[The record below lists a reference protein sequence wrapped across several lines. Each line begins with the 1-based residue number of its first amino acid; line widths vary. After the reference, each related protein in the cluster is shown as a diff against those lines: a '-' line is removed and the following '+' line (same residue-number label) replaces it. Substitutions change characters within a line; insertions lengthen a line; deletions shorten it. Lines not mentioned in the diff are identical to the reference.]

1 MTTAVSYGS
10 ITIVDLTD
18 IGQFSVQP
26 MANLPLSVIYDPDQN
41 TFTPNWA
48 TSNLQITPSVYYAG
62 NNIALGTNGLT
73 ITWERQEGVG
83 SRGSLTT
90 GESIIN
96 NGILKINQTKFTSSS
111 TMITYIVTAQYV
123 EATSQQTLTA
133 QGQITFT
140 LVRNAS
146 TAKQCVI
153 TGESIFK
160 YNSSNTLVGATSIT
174 LTGKVDNVSIVAWQ
188 YKNGSGDWV
197 TYPNSTTDTTLIV
210 NATDNVFTN
219 DKCIIRLK
227 TNDDTVYDLHT
238 ITNLRDGAPG
248 SSTISAVL
256 TNDDQMI
263 PYDTPT
269 STSPSSGFTSTSSQ
283 IIIYEGPNDVT
294 HLYTIVPT
302 SDGNCTFT
310 TSKTNTKLNASS
322 YDTVTVTA
330 MSAATSNITFT
341 CTRSNYTTIVKTFSL
356 IKVTSGADGISPTIY
371 SVEADVLALN
381 KDIHDVFTPS
391 SVTFRA
397 YEQTKTNKTSYS
409 GRFEIYENITLAAY
423 NAYNATQRQNNRSY
437 VSTSNEALYTYTP
450 STSAQTILCVLYQSG
465 GTSTK
470 LDTQTVVVTSDGAT
484 GQTGA
489 TGADGASAVNIILGN
504 YADVLT
510 CTSANK
516 LSANQTITVPFA
528 AYEGTTRIP
537 CTVASIALLGK
548 NPTITPATAS
558 VDGSIVW
565 ALTSGT
571 SVSSA
576 SGSVSLTF
584 TATASTGS
592 IQVVETYSW
601 SRNTAATNGL
611 NNATITLYQRGASAP
626 SKPSGNLTYNFS
638 SGVIS
643 GDTLGNWTQQI
654 PSGTDP
660 VWAISATASSTAAS
674 DTIGTGEWS
683 SPLKVLE
690 NGEDGSP
697 GYNQATIFLYQRA
710 TSAPSKPSSSIT
722 YTFATGALSS
732 IPSGWSRTIPASN
745 GNPCWVTTA
754 VAVSQSASASIPS
767 TAWADITKM
776 VEDGANSVQL
786 QIFTPD
792 GTNILNQ
799 TVTSAR
805 LQATL
810 TDGSVDSTS
819 SVTQWSWAKF
829 VNGAYAP
836 ISGATSAIYTVQD
849 NNVDSYASFRCTAK
863 YHGIDYVAYFSVFDK
878 TDPIQVS
885 VLCSLGNQIVN
896 GQGAGAIYAMVTR
909 NGEEIDAIKSERFLT
924 ENPAT
929 ASSGDYYYKLDS
941 TNKTVTL
948 MKYTNSWAAVSD
960 SPYTGTYRWSWRDK
974 DGNAITAV
982 DTYTLPTT
990 GKVIYIDGDLVN
1002 GKIIADVEVTI

>member
-123 EATSQQTLTA
+123 EPTSQQTLTA

-188 YKNGSGDWV
+188 YKNGSGNWV
-197 TYPNSTTDTTLIV
+197 TYPNSTTDTTLTV
-210 NATDNVFTN
+210 NATDNVFVN

-269 STSPSSGFTSTSSQ
+269 ATSPSSGFTSTSSQ

-381 KDIHDVFTPS
+381 KDIHDAFTPS

-409 GRFEIYENITLAAY
+409 GRFEIYENITLATY

-510 CTSANK
+510 CTNTNK
-516 LSANQTITVPFA
+516 LSANQTITVPFT

-548 NPTITPATAS
+548 NPTITPATTSA
-558 VDGSIVW
+558 DGSIVW

-576 SGSVSLTF
+576 SGSLSLTF

-601 SRNTAATNGL
+601 SRNTAA
-611 NNATITLYQRGASAP
+611 S
-626 SKPSGNLTYNFS
+626 
-638 SGVIS
+638 
-643 GDTLGNWTQQI
+643 
-654 PSGTDP
+654 
-660 VWAISATASSTAAS
+660 
-674 DTIGTGEWS
+674 
-683 SPLKVLE
+683 
-690 NGEDGSP
+690 
-697 GYNQATIFLYQRA
+697 
-710 TSAPSKPSSSIT
+710 
-722 YTFATGALSS
+722 
-732 IPSGWSRTIPASN
+732 
-745 GNPCWVTTA
+745 
-754 VAVSQSASASIPS
+754 
-767 TAWADITKM
+767 
-776 VEDGANSVQL
+776 NSVQL

-799 TVTSAR
+799 TVTSTR

-829 VNGAYAP
+829 VNGAYTP
-836 ISGATSAIYTVQD
+836 ISGATSAIYTVQG

-863 YHGIDYVAYFSVFDK
+863 YHNIDYVAYFSVFDK

-896 GQGAGAIYAMVTR
+896 GQGTGAIYAIVTR

-924 ENPAT
+924 ENPET

-974 DGNAITAV
+974 DGSAITAV
-982 DTYTLPTT
+982 DSYTLPTE